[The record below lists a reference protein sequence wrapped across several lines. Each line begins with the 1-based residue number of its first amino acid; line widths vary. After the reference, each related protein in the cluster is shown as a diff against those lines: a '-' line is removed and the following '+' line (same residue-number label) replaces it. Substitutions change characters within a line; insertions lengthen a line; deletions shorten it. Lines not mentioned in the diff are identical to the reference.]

1 MKSVP
6 ESDVPQS
13 PFLWSRGTAA
23 RETLRYL
30 DRNGI
35 DAEPL
40 LLKAELSRGVL
51 LPDSDGIS
59 VTSQLRF
66 LELAAIET
74 NDSLLGLHVAA
85 EMDLRDAGI
94 LFYLAAAST
103 TVAEALE
110 HLARYA
116 EAANEAVHL
125 EISQHKGE
133 TVLAVRPIGWYDE
146 SRQQFSEFIALAVI
160 RALNRAT
167 NRDFAPSRMTFAHP
181 RNSGLREIHRILRC
195 PVEFAQ
201 TTDSWVF
208 PQRVMELPI
217 TSGDSHLLQILEAHA
232 DDLLLERRA
241 TTGLRGVVENQ
252 LLSMLPSGRVQMAAV
267 AQQLGMSERSFKRHL
282 AQEGTTFGEILD
294 RLRSR
299 IALRYLEDRVC
310 HCNRS
315 PGCSVIRKSE
325 RSTTPSNGGRDI
337 ARPSEKSDSLICVG
351 FIGVHD
357 PQAHIAGRPVSRQMD
372 PGPAS
377 WNAEGG
383 TLSQRQ
389 TAVRCSVAVGRV
401 T

>member
-40 LLKAELSRGVL
+40 LLKAELSRGL
-51 LPDSDGIS
+51 LSPDSDGIS
-59 VTSQLRF
+59 VASQHRF

-195 PVEFAQ
+195 PVAFAQ
-201 TTDSWVF
+201 TTDSWVL

-217 TSGDSHLLQILEAHA
+217 TSGDSRLLHILEAHA
-232 DDLLLERRA
+232 DDLLAERHSA
-241 TTGLRGVVENQ
+241 TGLRGLVENK
-252 LLSMLPSGRVQMAAV
+252 LLSLLPTGRVQMAAV
-267 AQQLGMSERSFKRHL
+267 ARQFGMSERSFKRHL

-294 RLRSR
+294 RVRNRL
-299 IALRYLEDRVC
+299 ALRYLEDRRMSLQQIAWLLGYSEIGAFN
-310 HCNRS
+310 HAFKRWTGTS
-315 PGCSVIRKSE
+315 PGR
-325 RSTTPSNGGRDI
+325 
-337 ARPSEKSDSLICVG
+337 ARNLTALS
-351 FIGVHD
+351 
-357 PQAHIAGRPVSRQMD
+357 
-372 PGPAS
+372 AS
-377 WNAEGG
+377 A
-383 TLSQRQ
+383 S
-389 TAVRCSVAVGRV
+389 
-401 T
+401 

>member
-1 MKSVP
+1 MRSFP
-6 ESDVPQS
+6 QSEVPQS

-40 LLKAELSRGVL
+40 LLKAELSRGQL
-51 LPDSDGIS
+51 SPDSGGIS
-59 VTSQLRF
+59 VASQHRF
-66 LELAAIET
+66 LEFAATET

-116 EAANEAVHL
+116 GTANEAVHL

-133 TVLAVRPIGWYDE
+133 TVLALRPIGWYDE
-146 SRQQFSEFIALAVI
+146 PWRQFSEFIALAVI

-181 RNSGLREIHRILRC
+181 RDSGLREIHRILRC
-195 PVEFAQ
+195 PVEFVQ

-217 TSGDSHLLQILEAHA
+217 TSGNSHLLYILEAHA
-232 DDLLLERRA
+232 DDLLSERR
-241 TTGLRGVVENQ
+241 TTTALRGLVENQ
-252 LLSMLPSGRVQMAAV
+252 LLGMLPSGRVQMAAV

-282 AQEGTTFGEILD
+282 AHEGTTFGEILD
-294 RLRSR
+294 RLRNR
-299 IALRYLEDRVC
+299 IALRYLEDRRMTLQQIAWLLGYSEIGAFN
-310 HCNRS
+310 HAFKRLTGTS
-315 PGCSVIRKSE
+315 PGR
-325 RSTTPSNGGRDI
+325 
-337 ARPSEKSDSLICVG
+337 ARNL
-351 FIGVHD
+351 
-357 PQAHIAGRPVSRQMD
+357 
-372 PGPAS
+372 PA
-377 WNAEGG
+377 
-383 TLSQRQ
+383 LS
-389 TAVRCSVAVGRV
+389 ASAS
-401 T
+401 

>member
-1 MKSVP
+1 MRSIP
-6 ESDVPQS
+6 QSAVPQG

-40 LLKAELSRGVL
+40 LLRAELSRGQL
-51 LPDSDGIS
+51 SPDSGGIS
-59 VTSQLRF
+59 VASQHRF

-94 LFYLAAAST
+94 LFYLAAASA
-103 TVAEALE
+103 TVLEALE

-116 EAANEAVHL
+116 GAANEAVHL
-125 EISQHKGE
+125 EISEHKGE
-133 TVLAVRPIGWYDE
+133 AVLAARPIVEYDE
-146 SRQQFSEFIALAVI
+146 LWRQFSEFIALAVI
-160 RALNRAT
+160 RALHRAT

-201 TTDSWVF
+201 TSDSWVF

-217 TSGDSHLLQILEAHA
+217 TSGDSHLLHILEAHA
-232 DDLLLERRA
+232 DDLLSERRIA
-241 TTGLRGVVENQ
+241 TGLQGLVEDQ

-267 AQQLGMSERSFKRHL
+267 AQQLGMSERSLKRHL

-294 RLRSR
+294 RLRNR
-299 IALRYLEDRVC
+299 IALHYLEDRRMTLQQIAWLLGYSEIGAFN
-310 HCNRS
+310 HAFKRWTGTS
-315 PGCSVIRKSE
+315 PGR
-325 RSTTPSNGGRDI
+325 
-337 ARPSEKSDSLICVG
+337 ARNVRALS
-351 FIGVHD
+351 
-357 PQAHIAGRPVSRQMD
+357 
-372 PGPAS
+372 AS
-377 WNAEGG
+377 A
-383 TLSQRQ
+383 S
-389 TAVRCSVAVGRV
+389 
-401 T
+401 

>member
-6 ESDVPQS
+6 QSDVPQS

-40 LLKAELSRGVL
+40 LLKAELSRGL
-51 LPDSDGIS
+51 LSPDSDGIS

-110 HLARYA
+110 HLVQYA
-116 EAANEAVHL
+116 PTASEAVHL

-133 TVLAVRPIGWYDE
+133 TVLAVRPIGWYDG

-160 RALNRAT
+160 RGLNRAT

-201 TTDSWVF
+201 TTDSWVL

-217 TSGDSHLLQILEAHA
+217 TSGDSRLLHILEAHA
-232 DDLLLERRA
+232 DDLLSERHSA
-241 TTGLRGVVENQ
+241 TGLRGLVENQ
-252 LLSMLPSGRVQMAAV
+252 LLSLLPSGRAQMAAV

-282 AQEGTTFGEILD
+282 AEEGTTFGEILE
-294 RLRSR
+294 RLRQQLASHYLADNR
-299 IALRYLEDRVC
+299 MSSHQIAWLLGY
-310 HCNRS
+310 
-315 PGCSVIRKSE
+315 SE
-325 RSTTPSNGGRDI
+325 PSAFIHAYKRWTGTTPRR
-337 ARPSEKSDSLICVG
+337 ARKLP
-351 FIGVHD
+351 
-357 PQAHIAGRPVSRQMD
+357 PVPR
-372 PGPAS
+372 
-377 WNAEGG
+377 
-383 TLSQRQ
+383 
-389 TAVRCSVAVGRV
+389 
-401 T
+401 